1 MNSEDNLNSET
12 DSRSIRMKKKF
23 IVFLF
28 LFATMFSGVYAVE
41 SGVDGYIIKIKNDY
55 QTQNEKISLMSI
67 ENDFNSLKSVAKDW
81 GMYYISKE
89 EYESFDKSIIEYAEP
104 DLDIY
109 LLEDDVD
116 DEYYNLQW
124 NMPMINAEYAWN
136 FNYLGSGI
144 KVGVIDS
151 GTSPTHPD
159 LINSVK
165 AAYDMSDG
173 KTLEDNLNPPDGTTI
188 NGQDEIGHGTKVSGI
203 IAAQINNKIGVAGL
217 SQAEL
222 YSFNIINS
230 NGKGKVKDFISAME
244 AALKSECDIINMSIG
259 FTVDSSQETDLNELQ
274 SVNEALEKLNDAGII
289 VVAASGNNAS
299 NEKDT
304 NKPNYP
310 AYSDKVIGVGAV
322 DMYKKIT
329 YYSTHN
335 DKVDISAPG
344 GGGTLSKG
352 VYSTSLNNSYGYDSG
367 TSFASPHVA
376 AAAAVIKGII
386 PSLNHDNFEKIIKYA
401 SDDVTEKGYNEYYGW
416 GVLNIKKMIDL
427 AKPKS
432 IAVYMSTPV
441 YDKTSN
447 KLSIDILNP
456 SQISAKENI
465 CVLLAVYSDNTL
477 QCVSDIQYETISPF
491 FEKTVVFEDVF
502 VNENSS
508 VKVMCFTDVAN
519 ISPMC
524 EPAVL
529 SNAE

>member
-1 MNSEDNLNSET
+1 
-12 DSRSIRMKKKF
+12 MKKKF

-28 LFATMFSGVYAVE
+28 LLATMFSGVYAAE
-41 SGVDGYIIKIKNDY
+41 SSVDGYIIKIKDDY
-55 QTQNEKISLMSI
+55 QTQNTKISLMSKG
-67 ENDFNSLKSVAKDW
+67 NNFNSLQPISKDW

-89 EYESFDKSIIEYAEP
+89 EYESFDKSIIEYADP

-109 LLEDDVD
+109 LLDDVVN

-124 NMPMINAEYAWN
+124 NMQMINAEYAWN

-159 LINSVK
+159 LINSIK

-188 NGQDEIGHGTKVSGI
+188 SGQDKFGHGTKVSGI
-203 IAAQINNKIGVAGL
+203 IAAQMNNEIGVAGL

-222 YSFNIINS
+222 YSFNIITS
-230 NGKGKVKDFISAME
+230 SKQGKVSDFISAME
-244 AALKSECDIINMSIG
+244 AALELKCDIINMSIG
-259 FTVDSSQETDLNELQ
+259 FTVGSSQETDVDELQ
-274 SVNEALEKLNDAGII
+274 SVNEALAKLNDAGII

-299 NEKDT
+299 DEKDK

-322 DMYKKIT
+322 DMYKKIA

-344 GGGTLSKG
+344 GGGTSLSKG

-386 PSLNHDNFEKIIKYA
+386 PNLNHDNFEKIIKYA
-401 SDDVTEKGYNEYYGW
+401 SDDVTEKGYSEYYGW

-427 AKPKS
+427 ANPKS
-432 IAVYMSTPV
+432 TAVYMSTPV
-441 YDKTSN
+441 YDKTAN
-447 KLSIDILNP
+447 ELSIDIFNP

-465 CVLLAVYSDNTL
+465 CVILAVYSNNTL
-477 QCVSDIQYETISPF
+477 QYVSDIQYKTISPF
-491 FEKTVVFEDVF
+491 SEKTVVFGDVS

-508 VKVMCFTDVAN
+508 VKVMCFTDIAN
-519 ISPMC
+519 ISPVC

>member
-1 MNSEDNLNSET
+1 
-12 DSRSIRMKKKF
+12 MKKKF
-23 IVFLF
+23 IIFLF
-28 LFATMFSGVYAVE
+28 LIATMFSGVYAAE
-41 SGVDGYIIKIKNDY
+41 SGVDGYIIKIKDDY
-55 QTQNEKISLMSI
+55 QTQNTKINLMST
-67 ENDFNSLKSVAKDW
+67 ENNFNSLQPIAENW

-109 LLEDDVD
+109 LLDNAVN

-124 NMPMINAEYAWN
+124 NMTMINAEYAWN
-136 FNYLGSGI
+136 FNYLGRGI
-144 KVGVIDS
+144 KVGIIDS

-188 NGQDEIGHGTKVSGI
+188 SGQDKIGHGTKVSGI
-203 IAAQINNKIGVAGL
+203 IAAQMNNKIGVTGL

-222 YSFNIINS
+222 YSFNIITS
-230 NGKGKVKDFISAME
+230 SEKGKVKDFISAMD
-244 AALKSECDIINMSIG
+244 AALELNCDIINMSIG
-259 FTVDSSQETDLNELQ
+259 FTVDSSQETDLDELK
-274 SVNEALEKLNDAGII
+274 SVNEALGKLNDAGII

-299 NEKDT
+299 DKNDP

-335 DKVDISAPG
+335 NKVDISAPG

-352 VYSTSLNNSYGYDSG
+352 VYSTSLNNRYGYDSG

-386 PSLNHDNFEKIIKYA
+386 PNLNHDNFEKIIKYA
-401 SDDVTEKGYNEYYGW
+401 SDDVTKKGYSEYYGW

-432 IAVYMSTPV
+432 SAVYMSTPT
-441 YDKTSN
+441 YDQSAN

-477 QCVSDIQYETISPF
+477 QYVSDIQYETISPF
-491 FEKTVVFEDVF
+491 SEKTVVFEDIF

-508 VKVMCFTDVAN
+508 VKVMCFTDIAN

-529 SNAE
+529 SNTE